1 MAQYRDREYINLR
14 DQTKHSDIIQR
25 LKLFFTNETIG
36 KLRILKMLSKKVI
49 KNKSPKKMS
58 TIYNV

>member
-14 DQTKHSDIIQR
+14 DQTKHSDIIKR